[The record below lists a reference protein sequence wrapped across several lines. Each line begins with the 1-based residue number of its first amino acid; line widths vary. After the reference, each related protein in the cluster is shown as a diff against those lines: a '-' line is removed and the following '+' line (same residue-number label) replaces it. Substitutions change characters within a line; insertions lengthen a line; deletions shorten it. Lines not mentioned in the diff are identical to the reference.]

1 MTTTAKTVSAL
12 AIAALLS
19 LALFLSPVGISRAQ
33 EDDATEDTT
42 EDATEDGATDDDT
55 TDDSS
60 DEDSTRP
67 DRESL
72 TDEEREARQAEREA
86 ERQAFVDDVA
96 AELGVTS
103 DELTGAFR
111 TVAIERIQEK
121 VADGTIT
128 QERADEIIERIESS
142 EGLGFGFGHRGHGRG
157 HGHRGMGGAGGDA
170 GVAESGS
177 EI

>member
-42 EDATEDGATDDDT
+42 EDATEDGATDDDI
-55 TDDSS
+55 
-60 DEDSTRP
+60 
-67 DRESL
+67 
-72 TDEEREARQAEREA
+72 
-86 ERQAFVDDVA
+86 A

>member
-42 EDATEDGATDDDT
+42 EDATEDGATDD
-55 TDDSS
+55 SS

-72 TDEEREARQAEREA
+72 TDEEREALQAEREA
-86 ERQAFVDDVA
+86 ERAAFVDDVA

-128 QERADEIIERIESS
+128 QERADEIIERIESN

-170 GVAESGS
+170 GVTESGS

>member
-42 EDATEDGATDDDT
+42 DVPADDSTGDDT
-55 TDDSS
+55 TDDTTEEES
-60 DEDSTRP
+60 DRP
-67 DRESL
+67 DREAL
-72 TDEEREARQAEREA
+72 TDEEREALRAEREA

-128 QERADEIIERIESS
+128 QERADELIERIESND
-142 EGLGFGFGHRGHGRG
+142 GLGFGFGGRGHGRG
-157 HGHRGMGGAGGDA
+157 HGHRGMGGASA
-170 GVAESGS
+170 GVTESGT

>member
-42 EDATEDGATDDDT
+42 DVPADDTTEDG
-55 TDDSS
+55 S
-60 DEDSTRP
+60 DRP
-67 DRESL
+67 DREPL
-72 TDEEREARQAEREA
+72 TDEEREALRAEREA

-111 TVAIERIQEK
+111 TVAIERVQEK

-142 EGLGFGFGHRGHGRG
+142 DGFGFGFGGRGHGRG
-157 HGHRGMGGAGGDA
+157 HGHRGMGGHDA